1 MTSTIKGSFSAKS
14 RGATLATALLLSSAG
29 ASTAKAA
36 TITVSSTCTFAKAVT
51 SINGQSTRSG
61 CSRSGTYGTN
71 DTVVVPAGS
80 FPIATKVDITRS
92 MTVHGMGKSNSTL
105 YAVNGLSNTSGYA
118 IQVADPNVLLKMDN
132 LSLSGDEAVTGILV
146 NGEND
151 TNVNDNNLE
160 LNQVVVSSFGDS
172 GIRNEGGRVV
182 VQNTEIYVNSGVYGG
197 GVYNGNAPNDDGT
210 VTVGSFVAK
219 YSFISLNYASGLG
232 GAVYSTGK
240 LDIRSTNLGQNHS
253 DGDGGAI
260 YVNTTVNNASCS
272 VSRDTPSAPQSSIS
286 FNSADQGFSII
297 STTIPCNLHTTTGS
311 SNSSPY
317 CTSGNVTGCP
327 Q

>member
-1 MTSTIKGSFSAKS
+1 MTFTIKGLFSFKS
-14 RGATLATALLLSSAG
+14 GGRTLATALLLTLAT

-36 TITVSSTCTFAKAVT
+36 TISVSSTCTFAKAVS

-61 CSRSGTYGTN
+61 CSKSGTYGTS
-71 DTVVVPAGS
+71 DTVNVPAGS
-80 FPIATKVDITRS
+80 FPIATAVDITRS
-92 MTVHGMGKSNSTL
+92 MTIHGAGKSNSTL
-105 YAVNGLSNTSGYA
+105 YAVSGLSNTSQYA
-118 IQVADPNVLLKMDN
+118 IQVANPNILAKIDN
-132 LSLSGDEAVTGILV
+132 LSLIGDEAVAGILV

-151 TNVNDNNLE
+151 PNVNDNNLE
-160 LNQVVVSSFGDS
+160 LDQVVVQSFGDS

-182 VQNTEIYVNSGVYGG
+182 VRNSEFYVNSGVYGG
-197 GVYNGNAPNDDGT
+197 AIYNGNAPNDNGT
-210 VTVGSFVAK
+210 VTVGSLIAK
-219 YSFISLNYASGLG
+219 YSWISLNYASALG
-232 GAVYSTGK
+232 GGIYSTGK

-286 FNSADQGFSII
+286 LNSADQGFSII
-297 STTIPCNLHTTTGS
+297 STTIPCDLHTTTGS

-317 CTSGNVTGCP
+317 CTPGNVTGCP